1 MEWRGQNMHDTRNDC
16 ALLVAIHRLESL
28 RRDEKILLGDLC
40 RDISDLGKL
49 KASDI
54 VACTGRLRSAEGW
67 NPERAIALALRDM
80 EFFDRSGIVYVHQD
94 CEGYPPLLRETSV
107 PPVGLFVRGWL
118 PEPVLP
124 SAAIVGTRSPT
135 GTGLAAASSLA
146 RGLSASGI
154 AVISGLAI
162 GIDSAAHR
170 GAMGGRGRT
179 VAVLP
184 CGIDRIYPPSNR
196 SLAARILESGGGIVS
211 EYPPDTGI
219 HKYRFPERNRIISG
233 LARACVVVEA
243 PAVSG
248 ALITAEHA
256 LSEGRDVWVHG
267 ACAKGPRNAGADRLA
282 EAGAPVLSGAR
293 DLLRDWGIDS
303 PEEAAPLR
311 NPGDRD
317 RPGAAQAEALRR
329 ELGLAA
335 R

>member
-1 MEWRGQNMHDTRNDC
+1 MHDTRNDST
-16 ALLVAIHRLESL
+16 LLVAIHRLETL
-28 RRDEKILLGDLC
+28 RRNEKILLSDLC
-40 RDISDLGKL
+40 RDLADLAGL
-49 KASDI
+49 GPADI
-54 VACTGRLRSAEGW
+54 AACTGREKCAEGW
-67 NPERAIALALRDM
+67 NPARAIARALEDM
-80 EFFDRSGIVYVHQD
+80 ELFDRAGIAYVHHDSQR
-94 CEGYPPLLRETSV
+94 YPPLLRETTA

-118 PEPVLP
+118 PDPELP
-124 SAAIVGTRSPT
+124 SVAVVGTRSPT
-135 GTGLAAASSLA
+135 ATGLAAASSLA
-146 RGLSASGI
+146 RDLAGSGL
-154 AVISGLAI
+154 AVISGLAL

-170 GAMGGRGRT
+170 GALNGRGRT
-179 VAVLP
+179 LAVLP

-267 ACAKGPRNAGADRLA
+267 ACAKGARNAGADRLA
-282 EAGAPVLSGAR
+282 AAGAAVLFGAR
-293 DLLRDWGIDS
+293 ELLRDWGIEA
-303 PEEAAPLR
+303 PERSVPLR
-311 NPGDRD
+311 RSGDPD
-317 RPGAAQAEALRR
+317 RPGAAQAEALRL
-329 ELGLAA
+329 EMGLPA